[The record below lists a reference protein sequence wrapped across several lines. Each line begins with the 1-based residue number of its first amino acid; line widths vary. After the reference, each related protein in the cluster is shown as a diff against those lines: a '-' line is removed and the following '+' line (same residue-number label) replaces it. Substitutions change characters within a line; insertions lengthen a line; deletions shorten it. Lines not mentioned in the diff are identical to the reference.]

1 MEYCA
6 PLGIPHSE
14 FLRWD
19 KDDRDKAIAW
29 QLRKMATCPRC
40 GTRHEEWEED
50 HNAYVGE
57 ERQCRGCEVRERTEA
72 AIPKDDPRRGVYV
85 TLRKRR

>member
-6 PLGIPHSE
+6 PLGIPHST
-14 FLRWD
+14 FLQWD
-19 KDDRDKAIAW
+19 PDDRDKAIAW
-29 QLRKMATCPRC
+29 QLRKMSSCPRC
-40 GTRHEEWEED
+40 GTREDEWEHD

-57 ERQCRGCEVRERTEA
+57 MRRCRGCEVRERVESSVSPEDGKG
-72 AIPKDDPRRGVYV
+72 IYV